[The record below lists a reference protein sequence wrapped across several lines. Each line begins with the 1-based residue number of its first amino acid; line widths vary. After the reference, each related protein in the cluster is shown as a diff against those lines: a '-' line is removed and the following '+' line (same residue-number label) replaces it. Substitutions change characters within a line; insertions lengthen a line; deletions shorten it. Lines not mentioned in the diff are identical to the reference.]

1 VTAGRKVRPDLPNI
15 IEFVTDPQLLNLRL
29 SPAQETLLRAIYGL
43 PLVNEEQHDLW
54 RQCTGRD
61 AYRPGHPF
69 GEVTVVAGARAG
81 KDSRI
86 AAPIACYEAVFGSHE
101 RRLHK
106 GERGVVAL
114 VAPNQSMTDVA
125 LGYIRGYLEASPL
138 LAPMIDNATAGK
150 VHLSNRLDIVGFP
163 CTKAALRSWSIPVGV
178 LDELGFY
185 RLEGSVESDAEIQA
199 SIRRGMVGF
208 DVGSKLVKI
217 STPYIKGGVLYEDV
231 KRAFGR
237 NDPDLLVWRAPSR
250 LMNPMLATERL
261 DRERRLDP
269 LRFAREY
276 EAEFAEDVAAFL
288 PSAWVDAAVVAGRY
302 ELPPPAVAVF
312 FAVDSSGGGSAVF
325 TLAGLHCEDRAGR
338 VYYVHDVLKG
348 WTRTR
353 ERTINL
359 EATVDEAAEI
369 VRRYGADAVLG
380 DQYSA
385 GWVRQAFERRG
396 ILYIVAPE
404 KSVAYASL
412 EPVLAQGALDL
423 LDHPALIRELKLL
436 ERRPRPGGRDRIDHP
451 RAGHD
456 DHANALA
463 LAVHFALA
471 TIDAAETAPSTE
483 PSDLERAQL
492 HAMGWRL
499 PDETSN
505 VVFDEDRGMFM
516 DDPRYDW

>member
-1 VTAGRKVRPDLPNI
+1 MIL
-15 IEFVTDPQLLNLRL
+15 
-29 SPAQETLLRAIYGL
+29 
-43 PLVNEEQHDLW
+43 
-54 RQCTGRD
+54 
-61 AYRPGHPF
+61 
-69 GEVTVVAGARAG
+69 
-81 KDSRI
+81 
-86 AAPIACYEAVFGSHE
+86 EAVFGSHE

-353 ERTINL
+353 SGRSIWRRRSTRPPRSSD
-359 EATVDEAAEI
+359 ATVPTPSSATNTAPAGCGRPSSAAEFSTSSP
-369 VRRYGADAVLG
+369 RRRA
-380 DQYSA
+380 SPT
-385 GWVRQAFERRG
+385 QAWNRSWRR
-396 ILYIVAPE
+396 AR
-404 KSVAYASL
+404 STSWTT
-412 EPVLAQGALDL
+412 
-423 LDHPALIRELKLL
+423 
-436 ERRPRPGGRDRIDHP
+436 RR
-451 RAGHD
+451 
-456 DHANALA
+456 
-463 LAVHFALA
+463 
-471 TIDAAETAPSTE
+471 
-483 PSDLERAQL
+483 
-492 HAMGWRL
+492 
-499 PDETSN
+499 
-505 VVFDEDRGMFM
+505 
-516 DDPRYDW
+516 